1 MAIERNCQ
9 SNYECL
15 VKIKGGGD
23 NAPHPVQ
30 PDEARR
36 WEGSLNV
43 EEVFADLSVEASEE
57 DSTIRRF
64 PTCAHKRHPG
74 MGDILS
80 RQAKPGNHPRNIFNQ
95 KTVKEH
101 SEDEFVT
108 VFAIYK
114 RLKRSYPILKDVI
127 LEELDDL
134 DPEVR
139 GDLEE
144 LFGIGGEDERR

>member
-1 MAIERNCQ
+1 MAIERNCR

-15 VKIKGGGD
+15 VKIKGVTTR
-23 NAPHPVQ
+23 PIPFSQ
-30 PDEARR
+30 MRR
-36 WEGSLNV
+36 ADGEGPLNV
-43 EEVFADLSVEASEE
+43 EDVIADLSVEMSEE
-57 DSTIRRF
+57 DLRYEDSLRSIMSDTLEWAISFLSKPSQATIRE
-64 PTCAHKRHPG
+64 
-74 MGDILS
+74 IY
-80 RQAKPGNHPRNIFNQ
+80 FNQ

-114 RLKRSYPILKDVI
+114 RLKRSYPILRGVI

-139 GDLEE
+139 KDLEE
-144 LFGIGGEDERR
+144 LFGIGGDDGRR